1 MEHYKHMVRSE
12 GIQKTDASNQLARFY
27 HLEVEE
33 LRMREIAELLEAFR
47 IYYNFTGS
55 ISNEGPDRR

>member
-1 MEHYKHMVRSE
+1 MVRSE
-12 GIQKTDASNQLARFY
+12 GTQRTDASNQLARFY